1 MALPELLAE
10 LAWPALRALG
20 QSVFAVLRWL
30 AVEALWNAIL
40 LNLGRVALLIVT
52 AGKFPRRGDLSRS
65 ADAISFAGLAVLV
78 LLWLAVAL
86 VNNPQ
91 LLSAFGG

>member
-10 LAWPALRALG
+10 FAWPALRALG
-20 QSVFAVLRWL
+20 ECVFAVLRWI

-40 LNLGRVALLIVT
+40 FNLGRVALLIVT
-52 AGKFPRRGDLSRS
+52 AGKFPRQRDLSRS
-65 ADAISFAGLAVLV
+65 ADAISFVGVAMLF

-86 VNNPQ
+86 VNNPH